1 MENGF
6 KNTITSWCRYI
17 DMDYIDYIDD
27 WDKQERCKDQNA
39 LIREHA
45 LLTQLLNCNKKE
57 KPTCYYYYS
66 KKSLSTEI

>member
-1 MENGF
+1 
-6 KNTITSWCRYI
+6 
-17 DMDYIDYIDD
+17 MDYIDYIDD
-27 WDKQERCKDQNA
+27 WDKQEWCKGQNT

-57 KPTCYYYYS
+57 KPTRYYYYS